1 MTQDEGKWWEAKR
14 SVKNYW
20 FIIKD
25 YTEVRKIIWDFF
37 SSINALIESCAKIYE
52 VSASATPDDA
62 PRVFCIGTVDTKLE
76 EIRFLAES
84 IWSNLNNI
92 SNTYSTTKLQVTI
105 VNVFYPPN
113 EIDSVGNFIFVP
125 KKYIFSCY
133 FGSMEQ
139 ISCPLPNDRGKW
151 IPKGLGSPIYKG
163 S

>member
-52 VSASATPDDA
+52 VSASATLDDA
-62 PRVFCIGTVDTKLE
+62 PRVFCIGTADTKLE

-105 VNVFYPPN
+105 VNVFYPPKRDWQCGEFYICTQKIYILLLFWVYGTN
-113 EIDSVGNFIFVP
+113 ILSTAKWQRQMNP
-125 KKYIFSCY
+125 KRSRVSY
-133 FGSMEQ
+133 
-139 ISCPLPNDRGKW
+139 L
-151 IPKGLGSPIYKG
+151 
-163 S
+163 